1 MSGSHVRVVRGAPAP
16 EELAALMVLWARLTK
31 ERAEAAA
38 AAAGSGRAGG
48 ARPPARAFPMT
59 EVPTPGV
66 GAWRRSGRPS

>member
-31 ERAEAAA
+31 ERADAA

-59 EVPTPGV
+59 EVPVPGV